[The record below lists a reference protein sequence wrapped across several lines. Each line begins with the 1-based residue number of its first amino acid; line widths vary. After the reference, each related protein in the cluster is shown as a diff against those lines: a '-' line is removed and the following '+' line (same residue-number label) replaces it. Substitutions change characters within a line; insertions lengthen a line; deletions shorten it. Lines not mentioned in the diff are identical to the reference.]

1 MTNREAIE
9 YIERECHTCKGFY
22 APENECIA
30 VPQDCFESKRLAIS
44 ALQEREERERGIE
57 MTNKDVP
64 DEVKIA
70 YDENGTPYM
79 IEAFGSEAEHINRL
93 LSAERDNRLIELP
106 QNTTFK
112 EFIKKALGKYFN
124 ITDVYVG
131 SLTRVDEAEEP
142 NFKACTDEVID
153 DKAEHIN
160 DDIESE
166 R

>member
-1 MTNREAIE
+1 MNISNESVIHARGLCPRKMNVLLFHRIALNQSDLPFLP
-9 YIERECHTCKGFY
+9 YKNERNGKG
-22 APENECIA
+22 
-30 VPQDCFESKRLAIS
+30 
-44 ALQEREERERGIE
+44 GIE

-93 LSAERDNRLIELP
+93 LSAERDNRLIELS

-153 DKAEHIN
+153 DKAEYIN
-160 DDIESE
+160 DNIETE

>member
-1 MTNREAIE
+1 M
-9 YIERECHTCKGFY
+9 
-22 APENECIA
+22 
-30 VPQDCFESKRLAIS
+30 
-44 ALQEREERERGIE
+44 
-57 MTNKDVP
+57 
-64 DEVKIA
+64 
-70 YDENGTPYM
+70 
-79 IEAFGSEAEHINRL
+79 
-93 LSAERDNRLIELP
+93 
-106 QNTTFK
+106 FK

-160 DDIESE
+160 NAIETE